1 MSSSPPLLRR
11 IDHIG
16 IAVNDLDQAVAF
28 YRETYGLTVWER
40 IDLPERHMAVAVC
53 RIGDSMIELITPTSH
68 EAAFARYLE
77 EHGEGIHHI
86 AFQVDDVEAA
96 LRTIEGRG
104 IRLVDAHGRPGIHD
118 TCVAFLH
125 PKTTMRVLT
134 ELVELPDTHL
144 EAPHG

>member
-1 MSSSPPLLRR
+1 
-11 IDHIG
+11 
-16 IAVNDLDQAVAF
+16 
-28 YRETYGLTVWER
+28 
-40 IDLPERHMAVAVC
+40 
-53 RIGDSMIELITPTSH
+53 MIELITPTSH

-144 EAPHG
+144 EAHHD

>member
-11 IDHIG
+11 IDHVG

-40 IDLPERHMAVAVC
+40 IDLPERRMAVAVC

-104 IRLVDAHGRPGIHD
+104 IRLVDAHGQPGIHS

-125 PKTTMRVLT
+125 PKATMRVLT

-144 EAPHG
+144 EARHG